1 MSDRFPM
8 PMPFGWFAI
17 GYTDELAVGDVKN
30 IHYFDRDM
38 VLFRTELGE
47 LGLTDPYCPHLGA
60 HLGYGG
66 EVTGE
71 SIRCPF
77 HHWSYDNKGFVTDV
91 PYAKQIPPKAQGK
104 SCLKVYPVLEKSQVI
119 WAWYHPEEVE
129 PFFSVIENPEVA
141 DPDWT
146 PLERY
151 QWTYNSNPQEIAE
164 NGIDV
169 AHFKYIHKAEA
180 VPEGESTYEGV
191 IRRTRAFGPRVV
203 IDKNGKEK
211 TIMGG
216 VEVTQN
222 GAGQKWTLL
231 KGVVDRLLLVLVT
244 PIDDETVEMRF
255 AFSSLNYEKGSYE
268 YNAVREGVAATI
280 SAERGLEADIRIWRN
295 KIHLREPLL
304 CDGDGAIM
312 QFRKYFEQFYVDGPY
327 GDEPEKLKEI
337 KSSVA

>member
-1 MSDRFPM
+1 
-8 PMPFGWFAI
+8 
-17 GYTDELAVGDVKN
+17 
-30 IHYFDRDM
+30 
-38 VLFRTELGE
+38 
-47 LGLTDPYCPHLGA
+47 
-60 HLGYGG
+60 
-66 EVTGE
+66 
-71 SIRCPF
+71 
-77 HHWSYDNKGFVTDV
+77 
-91 PYAKQIPPKAQGK
+91 
-104 SCLKVYPVLEKSQVI
+104 
-119 WAWYHPEEVE
+119 
-129 PFFSVIENPEVA
+129 
-141 DPDWT
+141 
-146 PLERY
+146 
-151 QWTYNSNPQEIAE
+151 
-164 NGIDV
+164 
-169 AHFKYIHKAEA
+169 
-180 VPEGESTYEGV
+180 
-191 IRRTRAFGPRVV
+191 
-203 IDKNGKEK
+203 
-211 TIMGG
+211 MGG